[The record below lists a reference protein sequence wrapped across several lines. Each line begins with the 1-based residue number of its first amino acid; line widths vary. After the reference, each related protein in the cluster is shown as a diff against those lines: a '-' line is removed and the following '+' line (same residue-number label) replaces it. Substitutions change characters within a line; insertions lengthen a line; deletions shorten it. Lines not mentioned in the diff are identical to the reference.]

1 MAAAPL
7 MELSR
12 PISGLSDVFAG
23 LDQYLQQFEDGV
35 EDAADAI
42 AAALEGYAK
51 THHLWGNPYSEGYT
65 PTGHTNQS
73 TRATVFMRTREY
85 AMIALSA
92 GMDYDVF
99 LELARKGKW
108 AWLYPAVMDMSDE
121 IGRIVAQKV
130 RAQ

>member
-1 MAAAPL
+1 MAGAPL

-23 LDQYLQQFEDGV
+23 LDTYLEKFEAGV
-35 EDAADAI
+35 EEAADAI
-42 AAALEGYAK
+42 AAALESYAK
-51 THHLWGNPYSEGYT
+51 THHLWIPR
-65 PTGHTNQS
+65 TGHTTNS

-92 GMDYDVF
+92 GMDYDVM
-99 LELARKGKW
+99 LELARQGKW
-108 AWLYPAVMDMSDE
+108 AWLYPAVMDMSTE